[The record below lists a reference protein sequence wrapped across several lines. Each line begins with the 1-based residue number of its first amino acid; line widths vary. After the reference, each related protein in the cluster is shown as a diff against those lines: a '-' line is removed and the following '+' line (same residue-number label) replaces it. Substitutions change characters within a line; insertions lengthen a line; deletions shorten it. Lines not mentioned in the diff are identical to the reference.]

1 MDWKIKVKFDCPP
14 KFIALVQQLH
24 DGMLTEVQ
32 YAGEFFELFPVI
44 NGLNLAP
51 TLFSDSLMDA
61 FKDVMMVFQIPL
73 CRQAI
78 PPRKVAS
85 QNGIPNTAL
94 SASYSA

>member
-51 TLFSDSLMDA
+51 TLFSDSLMNA
-61 FKDVMMVFQIPL
+61 FKD
-73 CRQAI
+73 CDD
-78 PPRKVAS
+78 
-85 QNGIPNTAL
+85 GIPNTAL